1 VRGGLV
7 PFPRGRGQAHQSWA
21 GRGIAWAERRPR
33 RTLCATGI
41 KEEHEWAFERADIR
55 DLAERIE
62 VVETD
67 ELNKLYRLAG
77 EGDPRGKYVSKV
89 IVELRDGH
97 TVETGLVEGE
107 INFPQDTWDEES
119 LEDKFRWL
127 TGYVLDEG
135 CVDTLVETIWGFEDL
150 SDVHELM
157 EILA

>member
-1 VRGGLV
+1 M
-7 PFPRGRGQAHQSWA
+7 
-21 GRGIAWAERRPR
+21 
-33 RTLCATGI
+33 
-41 KEEHEWAFERADIR
+41 
-55 DLAERIE
+55 
-62 VVETD
+62 VETD

-150 SDVHELM
+150 SDVHELT